1 MSDMFMF
8 MFMSASAGPAGSS
21 DQFTTIAVM
30 VCDSHT
36 LMHVPAKC
44 PPKLH
49 RCLRA
54 ESIQPSSL
62 SPRVPWTHQTRCCG
76 EEGYWILGVS
86 NVNSGHSRPQESYVD
101 LSYSHF
107 CSQPYS
113 VLSLKPPGRWT
124 GPERER
130 VQMCLID
137 VIKSS
142 ILPLLTTTKQ
152 ASRTEYP
159 SS

>member
-1 MSDMFMF
+1 MLVFDLFFDFECLNMLDDADYESRWCTFMF

-62 SPRVPWTHQTRCCG
+62 SPRVPWTHLTRCCG
-76 EEGYWILGVS
+76 QEGYWILGVS
-86 NVNSGHSRPQESYVD
+86 NVNSGHSRPWESYVD
-101 LSYSHF
+101 LTYSHF
-107 CSQPYS
+107 CYLNLT
-113 VLSLKPPGRWT
+113 LSYL
-124 GPERER
+124 
-130 VQMCLID
+130 
-137 VIKSS
+137 
-142 ILPLLTTTKQ
+142 
-152 ASRTEYP
+152 
-159 SS
+159 